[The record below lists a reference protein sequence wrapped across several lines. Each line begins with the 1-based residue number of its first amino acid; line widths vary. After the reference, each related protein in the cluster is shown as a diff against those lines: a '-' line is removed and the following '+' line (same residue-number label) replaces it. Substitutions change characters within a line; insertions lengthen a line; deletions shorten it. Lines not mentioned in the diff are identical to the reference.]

1 MNTTRCHLRKQP
13 PARGSSSSSFHRILF
28 LLLTESSNFEKKNM
42 SFCQIRRDS
51 LWSVLRSVRTQS
63 QPLTPGPRRAAGPP
77 TPASCASPGPE
88 TQRLARLKLSKGQA
102 SSSSPPR
109 PERPCGETPGPGG
122 LFVSLYSPRPRL
134 QAPLAPTGSSR
145 GGLDQ
150 SWAHLLP
157 HRRWMAPLFPV
168 CEYSRGV
175 HQAPLPCGPRALSV
189 LQFGLSGRP
198 PTLPQEPHLQGF
210 PKSQPCW

>member
-1 MNTTRCHLRKQP
+1 
-13 PARGSSSSSFHRILF
+13 
-28 LLLTESSNFEKKNM
+28 M

-63 QPLTPGPRRAAGPP
+63 QPLTPGPRRAAGLP

-122 LFVSLYSPRPRL
+122 LFVQPLLSQTSTPGSSGPHRL
-134 QAPLAPTGSSR
+134 QQRRPGPELGSPPPPPPLDGPSLP
-145 GGLDQ
+145 GL
-150 SWAHLLP
+150 
-157 HRRWMAPLFPV
+157 
-168 CEYSRGV
+168 
-175 HQAPLPCGPRALSV
+175 
-189 LQFGLSGRP
+189 
-198 PTLPQEPHLQGF
+198 
-210 PKSQPCW
+210 